1 MWIRSKGADTVLT
14 CRVHP
19 SAPQNRI
26 EKVQDDQLI
35 VRLNSPPVEGKANK
49 ALIKLLA
56 KTLHLAPSR
65 LTLLQGDKSRT
76 KIIAVQGMTPE
87 QVQDI
92 LGLPGNQE

>member
-1 MWIRSKGADTVLT
+1 
-14 CRVHP
+14 VHP

-56 KTLHLAPSR
+56 KTLHVAPSR
-65 LTLLQGDKSRT
+65 LTLIQGDKSRT
-76 KIIAVQGMTPE
+76 KVIAVQDMTPD
-87 QVQDI
+87 QVQSALAI
-92 LGLPGNQE
+92 PET